1 MKKRTAKVF
10 AMTIASLF
18 VLSACS
24 GTASNQ
30 TSTGETAGAAG
41 TTDTTVPS
49 STGQSSG
56 GNHFTYV
63 IGTEPLTMDTHLMSD
78 ANTGRV
84 SVQIHENLVKRDL
97 EGNFQPVLATEWSP
111 NEDATEWTFK
121 LREGAID
128 RDAIINGILGGYV
141 TYPST
146 GVISSSIQNAK
157 QGIGDDYK
165 YDPEKA
171 KQLLAEAGYPDGFT
185 TKINTPEGR
194 YAMDRQV
201 AEAIQAMLSQVGITA
216 EVNVL
221 DWGAYTE
228 AAAAGDTEIFLL
240 GKGCATGDLAQ
251 DLMYNYRTGELQNY
265 TFYSN
270 PEYDKVCEEQ
280 QRTADENARKEL
292 LYKMQDIIHEDRA
305 SIILYYENQT
315 FGTRADVS
323 GLVIYPNETIEL
335 AYLARK

>member
-1 MKKRTAKVF
+1 M
-10 AMTIASLF
+10 
-18 VLSACS
+18 
-24 GTASNQ
+24 
-30 TSTGETAGAAG
+30 
-41 TTDTTVPS
+41 
-49 STGQSSG
+49 
-56 GNHFTYV
+56 
-63 IGTEPLTMDTHLMSD
+63 
-78 ANTGRV
+78 
-84 SVQIHENLVKRDL
+84 
-97 EGNFQPVLATEWSP
+97 
-111 NEDATEWTFK
+111 
-121 LREGAID
+121 
-128 RDAIINGILGGYV
+128 
-141 TYPST
+141 
-146 GVISSSIQNAK
+146 
-157 QGIGDDYK
+157 
-165 YDPEKA
+165 
-171 KQLLAEAGYPDGFT
+171 AEAGYPDGFT

-251 DLMYNYRTGELQNY
+251 DLMYNYRSGELQNY

-280 QRTADENARKEL
+280 QRTADESARKEL

-305 SIILYYENQT
+305 SVILYYENQT

-335 AYLARK
+335 AYLNRK